1 VVLHVIILSSEVCH
15 PVGGAGGGTPGQRWY
30 WEWVHGYGNGRAS
43 SGMTKDRR
51 PDGLALSPGPVVY
64 GHPVPYMCRNCIVA
78 VVITGKHAVN

>member
-1 VVLHVIILSSEVCH
+1 VALHVIILSSEVCL
-15 PVGGAGGGTPGQRWY
+15 PVGGAGGETPGHRGY
-30 WEWVHGYGNGRAS
+30 LEWVWERETS